1 MLWFWVRV
9 LKSMTGSSIFYLPGF
24 FSLLWCC
31 SDCPDETSICF
42 VLLAKYLIKDDINTM
57 HFITQEMITITFLR
71 SVFFF
76 QFFIALWLFI
86 FTVKKKKECT
96 CKGKHLHFM
105 IVVVSQSKHFLI
117 VCYVKTSFLLL

>member
-24 FSLLWCC
+24 FSLFWCC
-31 SDCPDETSICF
+31 SYCPDETSICF

-57 HFITQEMITITFLR
+57 HFISQEMITITFLR

-76 QFFIALWLFI
+76 SSSLHYDFLYSQW
-86 FTVKKKKECT
+86 KKKECT